1 MSNNDLIQDV
11 ENAMREER
19 TAQMWREYGP
29 YIIGGALLAVILTAG
44 ISGWRTWNNHV
55 NQKNTAVLM
64 TALQDKDEVAALRK
78 ADGQLRPA
86 QQMIARMTVAGQL
99 LKDGKKEEALKAYQ
113 SVADDTS
120 IPGLYRDLALWL
132 SVRLDWSL
140 RGASLK
146 DKADV
151 WKMIDKLQPVIADN
165 SNPWNA
171 QARIEA
177 AEIAAHGLKDVAKAR
192 EYLAPVLSSPAATD
206 SEKQRTQALDH
217 VYSLE
222 QPAEK
227 AGDST
232 GGKSVGKEDQS
243 G

>member
-1 MSNNDLIQDV
+1 
-11 ENAMREER
+11 
-19 TAQMWREYGP
+19 MWREYGP
-29 YIIGGALLAVILTAG
+29 YIVGGALLAVVLTAG

-55 NQKNTAVLM
+55 NEKNTAVLM

-78 ADGQLRPA
+78 ADAQLRPT
-86 QQMIARMTVAGQL
+86 QQMIARMTVAGRL
-99 LKDGKKEEALKAYQ
+99 LQDGKKEEALKAYQ
-113 SVADDTS
+113 SVAGDTS

-140 RGASLK
+140 HGESIK

-151 WKMIDKLQPVIADN
+151 WKMIDRLQPVIADN
-165 SNPWNA
+165 NNPWNA

-177 AEIAAHGLKDVAKAR
+177 AEIAAHGLKDYAKAR
-192 EYLAPVLSSPAATD
+192 AYLAPVLASAGATD
-206 SEKQRTQALDH
+206 SEKQRAQALDH

-222 QPAEK
+222 QPAPEK
-227 AGDST
+227 AGDGT
-232 GGKSVGKEDQS
+232 NGKNAGKENQS